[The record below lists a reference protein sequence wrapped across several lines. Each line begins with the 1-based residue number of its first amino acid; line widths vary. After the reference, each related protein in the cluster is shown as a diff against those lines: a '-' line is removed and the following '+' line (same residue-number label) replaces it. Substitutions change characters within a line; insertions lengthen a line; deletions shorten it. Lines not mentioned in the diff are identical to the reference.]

1 MLPRQGGRGK
11 RDCERIRIERVHGAD
26 VEEQQA
32 SGAARAA
39 CGRTENLSV
48 RKEEM
53 FGRWLQRAAPAACWV
68 V

>member
-39 CGRTENLSV
+39 AHVTGDLAG
-48 RKEEM
+48 K
-53 FGRWLQRAAPAACWV
+53 A
-68 V
+68 